1 MTLSHR
7 RPLVLLS
14 SAALIWMLLFLVR
27 SNLGAGDGLVAEY
40 FANTDWISPA
50 AFSVADTEISVSR
63 MQKRWNGAPPDRF
76 SVRWTGF
83 LAVGRPGLYRFTL
96 TSDDGSALLIDN
108 RLVVDN
114 GGMHSVET
122 RSGTVQLE
130 RGSHVVVLQYVQ
142 FGAAS
147 VLEWSW
153 SRDDGPSSAVP
164 GWVLSRRPTRYAT
177 ALNARLV
184 DWALWGVAIAAAGF
198 AGWSLRGIVTGDAIR
213 GMAEPLWTALA
224 KQYRD
229 TASLVFSV
237 FIFIVLLFM
246 PWLDGGR
253 ESSFYRAVATTVGDV
268 NGTALASLRSL
279 AAFQSRL
286 NQPRTG
292 EDVLPRSVREM
303 LAMLRSHD
311 VNRYRISDAIS
322 ADSWVFQQIVASA
335 WPRKLD
341 PDSNAGFILNSEQPA
356 SGCRLVDRQ
365 TEVSL
370 VYCP

>member
-1 MTLSHR
+1 MTWFHR

-14 SAALIWMLLFLVR
+14 SAALIWLLLFLVR
-27 SNLGAGDGLVAEY
+27 ANLRAGDGLVAEY
-40 FANTDWISPA
+40 FTNADWSAPA
-50 AFSVADTEISVSR
+50 AFSVVDTETSASQ
-63 MQKRWNGAPPDRF
+63 MQKRWNGVPPDRF

-83 LAVGRPGLYRFTL
+83 LTVGRAGLYGFTL

-122 RSGTVQLE
+122 KSGSVQLE

-147 VLEWSW
+147 ALEWSW
-153 SRDDGPSSAVP
+153 SRDGGPSTAVP
-164 GWVLSRRPTRYAT
+164 GWVLSRRPTPYAT

-184 DWALWGVAIAAAGF
+184 GWALWGVAIAAAGL
-198 AGWSLRGIVTGDAIR
+198 AGWYLRGIFTGDVIR
-213 GMAEPLWTALA
+213 GVAEPLWTDLA

-229 TASLVFSV
+229 TASLAFSG

-253 ESSFYRAVATTVGDV
+253 ESPFYRGVATTVGDL

-279 AAFQSRL
+279 NAFQSRL

-292 EDVLPRSVREM
+292 EDVLPTSVREM
-303 LAMLRSHD
+303 LAMLRSHSLE
-311 VNRYRISDAIS
+311 RYRISDAIA

-335 WPRKLD
+335 WPRKLE
-341 PDSNAGFILNSEQPA
+341 PDSSARFILNTERLA
-356 SGCRLVDRQ
+356 SGCSLVDRQ